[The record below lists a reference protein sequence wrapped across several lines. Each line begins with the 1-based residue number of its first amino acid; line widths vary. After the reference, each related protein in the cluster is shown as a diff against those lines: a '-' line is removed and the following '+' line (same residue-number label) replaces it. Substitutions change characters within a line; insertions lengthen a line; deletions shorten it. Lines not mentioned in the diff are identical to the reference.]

1 VPIWLVQQP
10 SSRRPDWAS
19 MGQLAAFLAADVVDS
34 AKLLVPTAACADDHE
49 RADGIHVMDY
59 WQGSS
64 RFLWERDGGRAG

>member
-10 SSRRPDWAS
+10 SSRRSDWAS
-19 MGQLAAFLAADVVDS
+19 MG
-34 AKLLVPTAACADDHE
+34 
-49 RADGIHVMDY
+49 ADGIHVMDY